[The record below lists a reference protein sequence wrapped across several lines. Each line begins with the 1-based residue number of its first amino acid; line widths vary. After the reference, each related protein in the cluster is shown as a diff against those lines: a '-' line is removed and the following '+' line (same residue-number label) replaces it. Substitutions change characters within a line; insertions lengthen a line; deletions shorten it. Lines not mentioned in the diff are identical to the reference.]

1 MLLGGGCCCLM
12 AMQNCWSPANCAW
25 MVDMLLAWL
34 LTVSYVAAYTVPKFA
49 RDLPYDAMEPPFSSM
64 AAMP

>member
-1 MLLGGGCCCLM
+1 M

-25 MVDMLLAWL
+25 MVDRL
-34 LTVSYVAAYTVPKFA
+34 LTVSCVAAYVVPKFT
-49 RDLPYDAMEPPFSSM
+49 REFLYDVMELLLLSM